1 MEQAAKQRA
10 FEQAML
16 SDVPVEKREAIWQR
30 AQHQAVSVHANIIM
44 VCLDHFVSGLNFLF
58 SEKKREL

>member
-30 AQHQAVSVHANIIM
+30 AQHQAVSVHAQ
-44 VCLDHFVSGLNFLF
+44 
-58 SEKKREL
+58 

>member
-16 SDVPVEKREAIWQR
+16 AGVPVEKREAIWQR
-30 AQHQAVSVHANIIM
+30 AQQKAVSASAYVLA
-44 VCLDHFVSGLNFLF
+44 V
-58 SEKKREL
+58 